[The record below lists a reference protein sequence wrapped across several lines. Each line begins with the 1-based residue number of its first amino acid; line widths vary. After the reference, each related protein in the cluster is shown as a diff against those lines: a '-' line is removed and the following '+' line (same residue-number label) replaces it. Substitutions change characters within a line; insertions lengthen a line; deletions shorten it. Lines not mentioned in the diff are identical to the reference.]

1 MSINMSVERFADK
14 PITVATQPHFRLHN
28 KTKTKPRKKRRQPG
42 DGLADYQAYVQG
54 DEFAARAAQLDAAD
68 SSLAW

>member
-1 MSINMSVERFADK
+1 VRARVVTEKIG
-14 PITVATQPHFRLHN
+14 Q
-28 KTKTKPRKKRRQPG
+28 G